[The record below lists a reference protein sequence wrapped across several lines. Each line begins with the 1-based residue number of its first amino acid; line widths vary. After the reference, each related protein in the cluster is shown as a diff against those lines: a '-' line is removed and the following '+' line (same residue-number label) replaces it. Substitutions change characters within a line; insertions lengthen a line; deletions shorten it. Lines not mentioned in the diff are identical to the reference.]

1 MMRLLSVP
9 FLAVAV
15 VGVLAGN
22 VHAAPQIL
30 GLIAYNDALELTCDR
45 GACSVELTTMCLQK
59 HRDNPPAGTA
69 YRFHGDKPATLIVTG
84 IDGAKRTFV
93 AEDYVS
99 VTAARGFT
107 SVRVEITER
116 QMRDWGAV
124 HAELDVSR
132 RLSLVP
138 LAVADDLNP
147 ITDAEL
153 DYAMATLRT
162 EADRW
167 LASSDTV
174 PVAAR
179 VVNRMIN
186 ITPRRGRMT
195 AAGRS
200 GLWSAT
206 VAAGDQGEPQ
216 AGRRRAEEIYDVCR
230 YSVED
235 VGNYFNM
242 RRCLQ
247 SKHDELMQDINREYW
262 QAVRPTG

>member
-1 MMRLLSVP
+1 MSRLSSVL
-9 FLAVAV
+9 FIAVAAIGSV
-15 VGVLAGN
+15 VGNAY
-22 VHAAPQIL
+22 AAPQIL
-30 GLIAYNDALELTCDR
+30 GLIAYNDALALTCDR
-45 GACSVELTTMCLQK
+45 GACSVELTTLCLQK
-59 HRDNPPAGTA
+59 HRDNPSSGTA
-69 YRFHGDKPATLIVTG
+69 YRFHGDRPANLIVTAA
-84 IDGAKRTFV
+84 DGAKRSL
-93 AEDYVS
+93 AADDYVS
-99 VTAARGFT
+99 VTAARGFA

-116 QMRDWGAV
+116 QMRDLGAV
-124 HAELDVSR
+124 RAELDVSG

-138 LAVADDLNP
+138 LAVAGDPNP
-147 ITDAEL
+147 ITESEL
-153 DYAMATLRT
+153 DYAMAVLRT

-167 LASSDTV
+167 LASSDGG

-195 AAGRS
+195 AAGRID
-200 GLWSAT
+200 LWSAT
-206 VAAGDQGEPQ
+206 VAAGDLGEPQ
-216 AGRRRAEEIYDVCR
+216 AGLRRAEEIYGVCR

-235 VGNYFNM
+235 AGSYFNM